1 MSGWGRKQPESEQSN
16 SICRIN
22 TRRIAAIR
30 RVSIAHVE
38 SPRLSEH
45 LSRKDGR
52 GGSAEDES
60 QTVAE
65 RRSEVGM
72 LQEIELR
79 SDARIISLVIYAIVG
94 WVIIVAVKPLLDHLE
109 AAGLI

>member
-1 MSGWGRKQPESEQSN
+1 MSF
-16 SICRIN
+16 
-22 TRRIAAIR
+22 AY
-30 RVSIAHVE
+30 VE

-60 QTVAE
+60 QAVAE
-65 RRSEVGM
+65 RRREVGM

-79 SDARIISLVIYAIVG
+79 CDARIISLVIYAIG
-94 WVIIVAVKPLLDHLE
+94 IVFYAFDSRFRLWHCIWQLFAIGGCLAHYIAIAFYVL
-109 AAGLI
+109 